1 MAAGC
6 FQFFV
11 AFTGHGFEVI
21 WFTTFA
27 VNATAKLTTTLMA
40 LAYIQE
46 P

>member
-11 AFTGHGFEVI
+11 AFAGHGFEVI

-27 VNATAKLTTTLMA
+27 MNATAKLTITLRA
-40 LAYIQE
+40 LAYIHE
-46 P
+46 S